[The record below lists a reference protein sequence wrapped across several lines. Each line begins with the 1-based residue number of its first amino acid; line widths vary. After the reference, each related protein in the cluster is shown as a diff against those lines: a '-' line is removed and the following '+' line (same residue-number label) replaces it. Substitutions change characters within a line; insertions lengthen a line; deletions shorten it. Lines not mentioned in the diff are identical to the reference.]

1 MKKFLFCIFFGFIF
15 KSNAQEINSDYFNNF
30 RRVSDINDNGSISNI
45 KNFENIQTNSLS
57 GRYFFTDK
65 FSLGIGLNYRLN
77 KKIVGFDFDADLYD
91 DYYIYNTDKNVELYF
106 SPTFKLPI
114 KKIKGLGQYSPE
126 LFFSYCI
133 GIGALSNEGYRVFYY
148 FAPNDYGSFYL
159 PEFQEITIPSFF
171 QLQASVPLKNIYTLN
186 ISLRGAQRNLNQLDY
201 DDFDLFQIRPV
212 QVGFGIGYKFNSFKS
227 RNTNKSRNTK
237 GTREVI

>member
-1 MKKFLFCIFFGFIF
+1 MKKFLFCLFFGFIF
-15 KSNAQEINSDYFNNF
+15 KSNAQEINIDYFNNF
-30 RRVSDINDNGSISNI
+30 RRVSEINDSFSISNI
-45 KNFENIQTNSLS
+45 KNFENIQTQSLS
-57 GRYFFTDK
+57 GRYYFTDK
-65 FSLGIGLNYRLN
+65 FSLGIGLNYWLN
-77 KKIVGFDFDADLYD
+77 KKIYSIDFNTSD
-91 DYYIYNTDKNVELYF
+91 DYYFYKTDKNIELFF
-106 SPTFKLPI
+106 SPTFKLPT

-133 GIGALSNEGYRVFYY
+133 GIGKSNSERKLLYV
-148 FAPNDYGSFYL
+148 PNNLQVIYNPNY
-159 PEFQEITIPSFF
+159 QEVTIPSFF
-171 QLQASVPLKNIYTLN
+171 QLQASVPLKNIYSLN

-227 RNTNKSRNTK
+227 RNTK

>member
-1 MKKFLFCIFFGFIF
+1 MKNFLFYLFFGFIF
-15 KSNAQEINSDYFNNF
+15 KSNAQEINVDYFNNF
-30 RRVSDINDNGSISNI
+30 RRAGVIFFDSIISSNV
-45 KNFENIQTNSLS
+45 KNFGNIQTQSLS
-57 GRYFFTDK
+57 GRYYYSDK

-77 KKIVGFDFDADLYD
+77 KNIFFLQGNFIQGIYIFNFNNKNIVL
-91 DYYIYNTDKNVELYF
+91 NF

-133 GIGALSNEGYRVFYY
+133 GIGKSHIPVLNVYSPTFFTV
-148 FAPNDYGSFYL
+148 DY
-159 PEFQEITIPSFF
+159 EQVVTIPSFF
-171 QLQASVPLKNIYTLN
+171 QLHASVPLKNSFSLNKNSFSLN
-186 ISLRGAQRNLNQLDY
+186 ISLRGAQKDLNNL
-201 DDFDLFQIRPV
+201 DDDLFAIRPV

-227 RNTNKSRNTK
+227 RNTK